1 MVTAIESD
9 VALVIAV
16 MRVANKHA
24 TSRGKV
30 RSIPQA
36 IDVLKPAGV
45 EALIGTTKTFD
56 FFERTPV
63 WDVAPERIRLHA
75 VATQRAADRLCTRVE
90 FPERDEL
97 LISSLLHDIGKLE
110 LVQAYPGHPAQIH
123 KTART
128 PEQRVHA
135 ERRELGIDHALVGGV
150 MARRWGSPQPLA
162 AAIEHHHGD
171 DVSDEAALVRLADM
185 LAHYAQGASIG
196 PDQLLAVA
204 RQVGL
209 GPQDLREVLYELPG
223 PPPRAQARDDAL
235 PPVGAGARGLETP
248 GGRKGLQAD
257 CARARPLDQH
267 GPDAPAQ
274 RVRGSSAR
282 LTAPSSPHRDRTR
295 LAVVLLL
302 SSTQTGVRGALRQL
316 ITITSKSRYGPGA
329 RRTGTPWS
337 ASWSQAGPYRGAL
350 PPA

>member
-1 MVTAIESD
+1 MRYVPYTRCKATLVVAIATDQLLVESCRYVTWSICPVRVQGSRVQRPQTDARSGQPEACREAPRKSARSAQCRPAHNEGHGRRLTAAFEALENFPALAESRKRVLRVVTQDQPSVAEMVTAIESD

-97 LISSLLHDIGKLE
+97 LISSLLHDIGKLV
-110 LVQAYPGHPAQIH
+110 LVQAYPGYPAQIH

-128 PEQRVHA
+128 RSSACTQ
-135 ERRELGIDHALVGGV
+135 
-150 MARRWGSPQPLA
+150 S
-162 AAIEHHHGD
+162 
-171 DVSDEAALVRLADM
+171 
-185 LAHYAQGASIG
+185 GASS
-196 PDQLLAVA
+196 
-204 RQVGL
+204 
-209 GPQDLREVLYELPG
+209 E
-223 PPPRAQARDDAL
+223 
-235 PPVGAGARGLETP
+235 
-248 GGRKGLQAD
+248 
-257 CARARPLDQH
+257 
-267 GPDAPAQ
+267 
-274 RVRGSSAR
+274 
-282 LTAPSSPHRDRTR
+282 
-295 LAVVLLL
+295 
-302 SSTQTGVRGALRQL
+302 ST
-316 ITITSKSRYGPGA
+316 
-329 RRTGTPWS
+329 TPWS
-337 ASWSQAGPYRGAL
+337 AA
-350 PPA
+350 